1 MNQLRRTLLGHAAGL
16 AAVAATPLAWA
27 QSGFPNRPIQMLIP
41 YPAGGTTDIMAR
53 ALQEPLQ
60 KALGQTIVIENKA
73 GASGTIAAREV
84 ARARPDGH
92 ALLFI
97 NSGIV
102 AVTPHVQKDAGFD
115 GVKDFAPVAMV
126 SSAPLYVVVPGN
138 LPVTD
143 LRSYIEWAR
152 RQSAPLNF
160 ATAGVGSFGHL
171 ASELFAK
178 AAGLKMTHIPYKG
191 QAPTTNAV
199 VTGEVQLLITTMSGT
214 MREFITSGRLKL
226 LGVASAGPS
235 AATPGVPPVSSVLP
249 GYAAET
255 WFGFI
260 TTAGTP
266 PEVLARLNAE
276 INAILQRPEIV
287 ERMNGLGQQIR
298 VMTPAQL
305 GALIAEDNARWG
317 QVVRENNIVGG

>member
-1 MNQLRRTLLGHAAGL
+1 MSMNWLRCL
-16 AAVAATPLAWA
+16 ALMMLPACAMA
-27 QSGFPNRPIQMLIP
+27 QTTYPTRPIQMLIP
-41 YPAGGTTDIMAR
+41 YPAGGTTDVMAR

-60 KALGQTIVIENKA
+60 KALGQTVIVENKA
-73 GASGTIAAREV
+73 GASGVLAAREV

-126 SSAPLYVVVPGN
+126 TAAPLFVIVPGS

-143 LRSYIEWAR
+143 LKGWIEWAKK
-152 RQSAPLNF
+152 QPGPLPF
-160 ATAGVGSFGHL
+160 ASAGVGSFGHL

-178 AAGLKMTHIPYKG
+178 AAGLKMTHVPYRG
-191 QAPTTNAV
+191 QAPTTTAV
-199 VTGEVQLLITTMSGT
+199 MSGEVPLLITSMSGA
-214 MREFITSGRLKL
+214 MRDAITGGRLKL
-226 LGVASAGPS
+226 LGVTSAQPHAQS
-235 AATPGVPPVSSVLP
+235 PGVPTVASVLP

-255 WFGFI
+255 WFGII

-266 PEVLARLNAE
+266 PDVVARLNRE
-276 INAILQRPEIV
+276 INTILATKDIQD
-287 ERMNGLGQQIR
+287 RMTALGQEVQT
-298 VMTPAQL
+298 MTPAQL
-305 GALIAEDNARWG
+305 GTLIADDSARWG
-317 QVVRENNIVGG
+317 QVVRDNNVRAE